1 MLINISMD
9 WINKVLE
16 IFQRVPQ
23 IVVVFCVVILGLYV
37 FWRGCAQSRKNRS
50 SVFDIFL
57 FSGFF
62 AVLIGRVVH
71 IILEWE
77 TYSTFIWYWLP
88 YEKYGDKVYLFR
100 LLPWRFVSIW
110 DGGIVIFAAFLSVI
124 LSMTFF
130 SLIIKK
136 WRWKDMFF
144 PIYYSAIT
152 MLGSS
157 LVCVG
162 LKTGNRDWIYKGSV
176 LMVILLLFSLFSKF
190 IYKIVKNPA
199 IEKYVL
205 GYVGVGIVLLSSVY
219 ISYMYFS
226 STLTFLE
233 NILVGIFVIW
243 SLVMSGAYLLDLKK
257 ARVNIERVSSVR
269 SVTA

>member
-1 MLINISMD
+1 ME

-16 IFQRVPQ
+16 SIQKVPQ
-23 IVVVFCVVILGLYV
+23 IVVVSLIVILGLYV

-62 AVLIGRVVH
+62 AVLVGRVVH
-71 IILEWE
+71 IILEWDS
-77 TYSTFIWYWLP
+77 YSSYIWYWLP

-110 DGGIVIFAAFLSVI
+110 DGGIVILAAFLAVI

-130 SLIIKK
+130 SLVIKK

-144 PIYYSAIT
+144 PIYYCAIT
-152 MLGSS
+152 MLGCSF
-157 LVCVG
+157 VCVG
-162 LKTGNRDWIYKGSV
+162 FKTGISDWIYKGSV
-176 LMVILLLFSLFSKF
+176 LIGVLLLFSIFTKF
-190 IYKIVKNPA
+190 IYKIVKNPLV
-199 IEKYVL
+199 EKYVL
-205 GYVGVGIVLLSSVY
+205 GYIGVGIVLLSSAY

-226 STLTFLE
+226 SKLTFFE
-233 NILVGIFVIW
+233 NILVGIFGIW
-243 SLVMSGAYLLDLKK
+243 SLVMSEAYFLDLKK
-257 ARVNIERVSSVR
+257 ASVNIERVSSVR